1 MPISHVG
8 TFFTVNTGS
17 FFRGTHRAG
26 VRVHVHRIDYKR
38 VFMDISVYIVQLKKR
53 SKCTLSP
60 LDNNF
65 VTPGCNIFRFAAGSL

>member
-8 TFFTVNTGS
+8 TFFTVNTDS
-17 FFRGTHRAG
+17 FFKGTHRASL
-26 VRVHVHRIDYKR
+26 RVHVHRIDYKR

-60 LDNNF
+60 
-65 VTPGCNIFRFAAGSL
+65 